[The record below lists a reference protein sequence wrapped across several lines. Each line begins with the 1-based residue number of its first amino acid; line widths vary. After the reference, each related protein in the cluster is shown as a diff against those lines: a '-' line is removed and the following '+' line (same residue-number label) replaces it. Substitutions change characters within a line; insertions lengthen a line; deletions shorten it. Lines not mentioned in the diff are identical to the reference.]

1 MEIDGFCCDHIFGN
15 KSLNTKKGRYSGGLS
30 VYYKNSLKNNLT
42 IIDKNQC
49 GIMWVKLSHELFVY
63 DEDVYICNMYIL
75 PTQSKVLKQDEIDF
89 FELLE
94 IGIEK
99 YCNLGKIYAIGDFNS
114 RTSNCSDILDFDKY
128 LEDDELLINHNS
140 VNTTTRVNRDH
151 VLDSNGA
158 RLLHLC
164 QTTGLVIANGR
175 LLSDS
180 QLGEFTFCSHAGRTS
195 VVDYLLLNYSDFDS
209 ISEFKILNFNEF
221 SDHAPILFSI
231 KTKTCAFQNS
241 NDNHNTHAQSNIT
254 WEESKV
260 TEFRHM
266 LLNNIEPL
274 HSVLDDVFNST
285 TNIDDVVTSFT
296 SHLYERAHSIFGK
309 QPHKF

>member
-1 MEIDGFCCDHIFGN
+1 M
-15 KSLNTKKGRYSGGLS
+15 
-30 VYYKNSLKNNLT
+30 
-42 IIDKNQC
+42 
-49 GIMWVKLSHELFVY
+49 
-63 DEDVYICNMYIL
+63 
-75 PTQSKVLKQDEIDF
+75 
-89 FELLE
+89 
-94 IGIEK
+94 
-99 YCNLGKIYAIGDFNS
+99 
-114 RTSNCSDILDFDKY
+114 
-128 LEDDELLINHNS
+128 
-140 VNTTTRVNRDH
+140 
-151 VLDSNGA
+151 
-158 RLLHLC
+158 
-164 QTTGLVIANGR
+164 
-175 LLSDS
+175 LSDS

-309 QPHKF
+309 PPHNFKNFNFSKSQINKSWFDKNCQNQRKEFNKIRNAFIKNKTDANKSQFTASRSKYNKIKRKAKLNFKISEGKRLQALAKKEPRKFGNL